1 MSIIVYRGKRKN
13 PENERADKAERK
25 KKMKVNDE
33 ERITIEVDGEKV
45 TAPASFFNTIS
56 IYATE
61 AEKIY
66 DGRGLHGAAKAAR
79 KVGKEI
85 YDKLIAIGYYD

>member
-1 MSIIVYRGKRKN
+1 M
-13 PENERADKAERK
+13 RADKAERK

-33 ERITIEVDGEKV
+33 KRITIEVDGEKV
-45 TAPASFFNTIS
+45 TAPASFFNNIS

-61 AEKIY
+61 AGKIY
-66 DGRGLHGAAKAAR
+66 DDRGYTGLAKAAR
-79 KVGKEI
+79 KIGKEI